1 MPSIFGKSHLYR
13 YDIQG
18 GAKSHY
24 LVFVH
29 LPCLQTHLK
38 HLYQLSLLP
47 FNDYEQQTIECLMN
61 HNSLTRDCI
70 NYLLQRLHIRDG
82 AISNCFALSYYNKSN
97 NQSYWLDPNISMRQQ
112 VPKSELKPNLTFTM
126 LLYPPVP
133 YAITDEKA
141 RLILYQQIFCN
152 FISSMYTISGS
163 LVETLSAYFLRACF
177 DNKFNADKNHDV
189 LQLIIAAVGISEE
202 KSDIVKDRIFELYR
216 NLNGID
222 IRSAQ
227 NQFVHQISQLNTYGM
242 IHLEIKNA
250 LNETICLGLS
260 HTGIHCRSLLRNE
273 FKLEA
278 CWHNITSIV
287 SNKQRQITVTIKN
300 DNINTHMQI
309 YYTDSTNYN
318 RYCLR
323 LLHVF
328 LNHFSKYVPSEIE
341 NIPKLETFPIK
352 KPCLVHGAS
361 VPDLRSDGESSS
373 NDRSPPSASSS
384 ARSSN
389 HSSNLWTGSLPNLT
403 VQLST
408 RQQTNEIFKKKN
420 DPYATFSDN
429 LNHIDEQE
437 TISPVEEKEV
447 TLRHSLPVPYKSQSP
462 MYKKFSHRSL
472 LMSTARI
479 GLSCSLATF
488 DKISV
493 SPSMVNASKI
503 PSSINLSPCFS
514 CECLDRGDKDSIL
527 QSSSNLSTL
536 TTNNRL
542 LLNSR
547 TYLSS
552 TSVPLEIDTISVDD
566 DDDAP
571 TDIWLADFESKLSN
585 NIVYD
590 EFDSIPVSRINGSI
604 QDGRLS
610 DNTHRNRYADVIPYD
625 DTRVRLIPTKDNLH
639 GYINASHV
647 KIRVENT
654 IYSYIAAES
663 PLPLT
668 VHDFWRMISGSN
680 IHVIVMLI
688 GNDPQLCANY
698 FPKHKNEKCRTDE
711 FEIELISE
719 QNRQDFHIRYLRMK
733 VLNGQRTRTI
743 VHLQYVAWDEAQLP
757 LDATSFIDF
766 INVANSFRRHYGE
779 TNPCLVHCTAG
790 IGRTGIFI
798 LTHVMIQCITFNK
811 KVSVASVLKVM
822 REHRMSLVD
831 RTYSYVFVY
840 RCLIDYLKSS
850 RLI

>member
-61 HNSLTRDCI
+61 HNSLTCDCI
-70 NYLLQRLHIRDG
+70 SYLLQRLHIRDG

-112 VPKSELKPNLTFTM
+112 IPKSELKPNLTFTM

-141 RLILYQQIFCN
+141 RLILYQQLFCN

-177 DNKFNADKNHDV
+177 DNKFNADQNHDV

-216 NLNGID
+216 DLNGID

-227 NQFVHQISQLNTYGM
+227 NQFVHQISQLYTYGM
-242 IHLEIKNA
+242 IHLEIKSA
-250 LNETICLGLS
+250 LNETICLGLN

-287 SNKQRQITVTIKN
+287 SNKQRQITMTIKN
-300 DNINTHMQI
+300 GNMNTHMQI

-341 NIPKLETFPIK
+341 NIPKSETFPMK

-389 HSSNLWTGSLPNLT
+389 HSSNVWTGSLPNLT

-408 RQQTNEIFKKKN
+408 RQQTNEIFKKNN

-437 TISPVEEKEV
+437 TISPVEEK
-447 TLRHSLPVPYKSQSP
+447 
-462 MYKKFSHRSL
+462 
-472 LMSTARI
+472 
-479 GLSCSLATF
+479 
-488 DKISV
+488 
-493 SPSMVNASKI
+493 
-503 PSSINLSPCFS
+503 
-514 CECLDRGDKDSIL
+514 DSIL
-527 QSSSNLSTL
+527 QSSASVSTL
-536 TTNNRL
+536 TTNNRS

-733 VLNGQRTRTI
+733 VLNGQRMRTI

-757 LDATSFIDF
+757 LDTTSFIDF

-798 LTHVMIQCITFNK
+798 LIHVMIQCITFNK

-831 RTYSYVFVY
+831 RTYSYVFAY

>member
-38 HLYQLSLLP
+38 HLYHLSLLP
-47 FNDYEQQTIECLMN
+47 FIEYEQQTIECLMN
-61 HNSLTRDCI
+61 YNSLTRDCI
-70 NYLLQRLHIRDG
+70 NYILQRLHIHDRT
-82 AISNCFALSYYNKSN
+82 ISNCFGLSYFNKIN
-97 NQSYWLDPNISMRQQ
+97 KQCYWLDPDISMKQQ
-112 VPKSELKPNLTFTM
+112 IPKSELKPNLTFTI

-152 FISSMYTISGS
+152 FISSIYTIPIN
-163 LVETLSAYFLRACF
+163 LVETLSAYFLRGCF
-177 DNKFNADKNHDV
+177 ENKFNADKNHDI
-189 LQLIIAAVGISEE
+189 LQLIIAAVGLSEE
-202 KSDIVKDRIFELYR
+202 KTDRIKEKIIELYR
-216 NLNGID
+216 DLNDID
-222 IRSAQ
+222 LRSAQ
-227 NQFVHQISQLNTYGM
+227 NQFVHQISQINTYGM
-242 IHLEIKNA
+242 IHFEIKNA
-250 LNETICLGLS
+250 LNEATCLGLN
-260 HTGIHCRSLLRNE
+260 HHGIHSRSLLRNE

-278 CWHNITSIV
+278 CWHNVISIL
-287 SNKQRQITVTIKN
+287 SNKQ
-300 DNINTHMQI
+300 H
-309 YYTDSTNYN
+309 STNYN

-323 LLHVF
+323 LF
-328 LNHFSKYVPSEIE
+328 LLFSHHFSKFIPNEIE
-341 NIPKLETFPIK
+341 NIPKLNTFPIK
-352 KPCLVHGAS
+352 KQCLVHGAS
-361 VPDLRSDGESSS
+361 VPDLRSDGESLS
-373 NDRSPPSASSS
+373 NDCTSPSASSS
-384 ARSSN
+384 TRSSN
-389 HSSNLWTGSLPNLT
+389 NSSNIWTGSLPNLT
-403 VQLST
+403 IELTT
-408 RQQTNEIFKKKN
+408 RQQTNDIFKKKN

-437 TISPVEEKEV
+437 TISSIPKKEV
-447 TLRHSLPVPYKSQSP
+447 ALRHSLPVPYQSQSP
-462 MYKKFSHRSL
+462 MNNKLSHYSL
-472 LMSTARI
+472 LMSTPSL
-479 GLSCSLATF
+479 GLTCSLATF
-488 DKISV
+488 DKTSI
-493 SPSMVNASKI
+493 SPSMINISKI
-503 PSSINLSPCFS
+503 SSSSSINLSPCFS
-514 CECLDRGDKDSIL
+514 CECLHRGDKDSLL
-527 QSSSNLSTL
+527 QSPLNISTI
-536 TTNNRL
+536 TTNSRS

-552 TSVPLEIDTISVDD
+552 TSVPLEVDTISVH

-571 TDIWLADFESKLSN
+571 TDIWLADFESKLFN

-590 EFDSIPVSRINGSI
+590 EFDSIPLARINSSI
-604 QDGRLS
+604 QDGRLTE
-610 DNTHRNRYADVIPYD
+610 NTRRNRYVDVIPYD

-647 KIRVENT
+647 KIRIENT

-668 VHDFWRMISGSN
+668 VYDFWRMISGSN

-698 FPKHKNEKCRTDE
+698 FPRNKNEKCRTDE

-719 QNRQDFHIRYLRMK
+719 QNRQDYHIRHLRMK
-733 VLNGQRTRTI
+733 FINGQRIRTI
-743 VHLQYVAWDEAQLP
+743 IHLQYIAWDDAQLP
-757 LDATSFIDF
+757 LDTKSFIDF

-798 LTHVMIQCITFNK
+798 LIHVMIQCITFNK

-840 RCLIDYLKSS
+840 RCLIDYLKTS

>member
-1 MPSIFGKSHLYR
+1 
-13 YDIQG
+13 
-18 GAKSHY
+18 
-24 LVFVH
+24 
-29 LPCLQTHLK
+29 
-38 HLYQLSLLP
+38 
-47 FNDYEQQTIECLMN
+47 
-61 HNSLTRDCI
+61 
-70 NYLLQRLHIRDG
+70 
-82 AISNCFALSYYNKSN
+82 
-97 NQSYWLDPNISMRQQ
+97 
-112 VPKSELKPNLTFTM
+112 TM

-141 RLILYQQIFCN
+141 RLILYQQLFCN

-163 LVETLSAYFLRACF
+163 LVETLSAYFLR
-177 DNKFNADKNHDV
+177 
-189 LQLIIAAVGISEE
+189 
-202 KSDIVKDRIFELYR
+202 
-216 NLNGID
+216 
-222 IRSAQ
+222 
-227 NQFVHQISQLNTYGM
+227 
-242 IHLEIKNA
+242 
-250 LNETICLGLS
+250 
-260 HTGIHCRSLLRNE
+260 
-273 FKLEA
+273 
-278 CWHNITSIV
+278 
-287 SNKQRQITVTIKN
+287 
-300 DNINTHMQI
+300 
-309 YYTDSTNYN
+309 DSTNYN

-341 NIPKLETFPIK
+341 NIPKSETFPMK

-389 HSSNLWTGSLPNLT
+389 HSSNVWTGSLPNLT

-408 RQQTNEIFKKKN
+408 RQQTNEIFKKNN

-437 TISPVEEKEV
+437 TISPVEEKQV
-447 TLRHSLPVPYKSQSP
+447 TLRHPLPVPYKSQSP

-472 LMSTARI
+472 LMSTASI

-488 DKISV
+488 DKTFV
-493 SPSMVNASKI
+493 SPSMINVSKI
-503 PSSINLSPCFS
+503 PSSITLSPCFS

-527 QSSSNLSTL
+527 QSSASVSTL
-536 TTNNRL
+536 TTNNRS

-733 VLNGQRTRTI
+733 VLNGQRMRTI

-757 LDATSFIDF
+757 LDTTSFIDF

-790 IGRTGIFI
+790 
-798 LTHVMIQCITFNK
+798 
-811 KVSVASVLKVM
+811 
-822 REHRMSLVD
+822 
-831 RTYSYVFVY
+831 
-840 RCLIDYLKSS
+840 
-850 RLI
+850 

>member
-462 MYKKFSHRSL
+462 MYKK
-472 LMSTARI
+472 
-479 GLSCSLATF
+479 
-488 DKISV
+488 
-493 SPSMVNASKI
+493 
-503 PSSINLSPCFS
+503 
-514 CECLDRGDKDSIL
+514 DSIL

>member
-38 HLYQLSLLP
+38 HLYHLSILP
-47 FNDYEQQTIECLMN
+47 FNEYEQQTIECLMN
-61 HNSLTRDCI
+61 YNSLTRDCI
-70 NYLLQRLHIRDG
+70 NYLLQRLHIRDDK
-82 AISNCFALSYYNKSN
+82 ISNCFGLSYFNKIN
-97 NQSYWLDPNISMRQQ
+97 KQSYWLDPNVSMRQQ
-112 VPKSELKPNLTFTM
+112 IPKSELKPNLTFTM

-133 YAITDEKA
+133 YTITDEKA

-152 FISSMYTISGS
+152 FISSIYIIPTNLI
-163 LVETLSAYFLRACF
+163 ETLSAYFLRGCF
-177 DNKFNADKNHDV
+177 ENKFNADKNRDI
-189 LQLIIAAVGISEE
+189 LQLIIAAVGLSEE
-202 KSDIVKDRIFELYR
+202 NTDGIKEKIVELYR
-216 NLNGID
+216 DLNELD
-222 IRSAQ
+222 KRSAQ
-227 NQFVHQISQLNTYGM
+227 NQFVHRISQINTYGM
-242 IHLEIKNA
+242 THFEIKNA
-250 LNETICLGLS
+250 LNEAICLGLN
-260 HTGIHCRSLLRNE
+260 HHGIHSRSLLRNE

-278 CWHNITSIV
+278 CWHNITSIL
-287 SNKQRQITVTIKN
+287 SNKQRQITITIKN
-300 DNINTHMQI
+300 GNMNTHTLI

-323 LLHVF
+323 LLLLF
-328 LNHFSKYVPSEIE
+328 SNHFSQYVPNEFE
-341 NIPKLETFPIK
+341 HIPKLETLPIRK
-352 KPCLVHGAS
+352 KCLVHGAS
-361 VPDLRSDGESSS
+361 VPDLRSDGESLS
-373 NDRSPPSASSS
+373 NTPPSASSS
-384 ARSSN
+384 TRSSN
-389 HSSNLWTGSLPNLT
+389 NSSNMWTGSLPNLT
-403 VQLST
+403 IQLTT
-408 RQQTNEIFKKKN
+408 RQQTNEIYKKKN

-437 TISPVEEKEV
+437 TISPIPKKEV
-447 TLRHSLPVPYKSQSP
+447 TLRHSLPISYQSQSS
-462 MYKKFSHRSL
+462 MNNKLSHRSL
-472 LMSTARI
+472 FMSTTSI
-479 GLSCSLATF
+479 GLSCSLAKF
-488 DKISV
+488 DKTSI
-493 SPSMVNASKI
+493 SPSMINISKI
-503 PSSINLSPCFS
+503 SSSINLSPCFS
-514 CECLDRGDKDSIL
+514 CECLHRGDKDLLL
-527 QSSSNLSTL
+527 QSPSNLSTI
-536 TTNNRL
+536 TTNSRS

-552 TSVPLEIDTISVDD
+552 TSVPLEVDTISVLN
-566 DDDAP
+566 DDAP
-571 TDIWLADFESKLSN
+571 TDIWLADFESKLAN

-590 EFDSIPVSRINGSI
+590 EFDSIPLARINGSI
-604 QDGRLS
+604 QDGRLAE
-610 DNTHRNRYADVIPYD
+610 NTRRNRYVDVIPYN

-647 KIRVENT
+647 KIRIENT

-663 PLPLT
+663 PLSLT

-688 GNDPQLCANY
+688 GNDPQICANY
-698 FPKHKNEKCRTDE
+698 FPRNKNEKCRTDE
-711 FEIELISE
+711 YEIELISE
-719 QNRQDFHIRYLRMK
+719 QNRQDFHIRHLQMK
-733 VLNGQRTRTI
+733 LINGQRTRTI
-743 VHLQYVAWDEAQLP
+743 VHLQYIAWDEAQLP
-757 LDATSFIDF
+757 LDTKSFIDF

-798 LTHVMIQCITFNK
+798 LIHVMIQCITFNK

>member
-61 HNSLTRDCI
+61 HNSLTCDCI
-70 NYLLQRLHIRDG
+70 SYLLQRLHIRDG

-112 VPKSELKPNLTFTM
+112 IPKSELKPNLTFTM

-141 RLILYQQIFCN
+141 RLILYQQLFCN

-177 DNKFNADKNHDV
+177 DNKFNADQNHDV

-216 NLNGID
+216 DLNGID

-227 NQFVHQISQLNTYGM
+227 NQFVHQISQLYTYGM
-242 IHLEIKNA
+242 IHLEIKSA
-250 LNETICLGLS
+250 LNETICLGLN

-287 SNKQRQITVTIKN
+287 SNKQRQITMTIKN
-300 DNINTHMQI
+300 GNMNTHMQI

-341 NIPKLETFPIK
+341 NIPKSETFPMK

-389 HSSNLWTGSLPNLT
+389 HSSNVWTGSLPNLT

-408 RQQTNEIFKKKN
+408 RQQTNEIFKKNN

-437 TISPVEEKEV
+437 TISPVEEK
-447 TLRHSLPVPYKSQSP
+447 
-462 MYKKFSHRSL
+462 
-472 LMSTARI
+472 
-479 GLSCSLATF
+479 
-488 DKISV
+488 
-493 SPSMVNASKI
+493 
-503 PSSINLSPCFS
+503 
-514 CECLDRGDKDSIL
+514 DSIL
-527 QSSSNLSTL
+527 QSSASVSTL
-536 TTNNRL
+536 TTNNRS

-757 LDATSFIDF
+757 LDTTSFIDF

-798 LTHVMIQCITFNK
+798 LIHVMIQCITFNK

-831 RTYSYVFVY
+831 RTYSYVFAY